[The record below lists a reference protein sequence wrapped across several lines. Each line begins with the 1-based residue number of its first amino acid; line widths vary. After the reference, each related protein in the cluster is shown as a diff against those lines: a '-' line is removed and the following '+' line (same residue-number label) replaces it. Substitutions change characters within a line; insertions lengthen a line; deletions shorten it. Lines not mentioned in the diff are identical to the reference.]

1 MKARLRVGLAGAG
14 MVSAFHLPA
23 WRALADQI
31 ELVAIADPDIGR
43 AQELAR
49 EYGVPRAWRSLDDM
63 LAAETLDAVD
73 LMTPPYLH
81 AEHCLAAA
89 AAGVAVLCQKP
100 LAPSAFEARQL
111 IGAVG
116 SRVRLMVHEN
126 WRFRPHYRQ
135 VRRWLNDGRIG
146 ELLSAELQT
155 TSSGLLPDVTG
166 QLPALVRQPLLATL
180 PRMMVA
186 EVLVHHLDIAR
197 WLAGPAHV
205 AQASMQHAVPQI
217 AGESSARIVLAC
229 ARGVRF
235 GVMGDMAAAG
245 AMPTLRDDLTLAGSE
260 ASITLRGSRLHLDGD
275 APKAITVDL
284 EADYAASYFG
294 AIGHFVHAL
303 RNDHPFEASLEDHLA
318 VLELVDQAYRQ
329 VGTEVSHCAGL

>member
-1 MKARLRVGLAGAG
+1 MRARLRVGLAGAG

-23 WRALADQI
+23 WRALAHQV
-31 ELVAIADPDIGR
+31 ELVAIADPDIER
-43 AQELAR
+43 AQAVALQ
-49 EYGVPRAWRSLDDM
+49 YGVPRVWRSLDAM

-73 LMTPPYLH
+73 VMTPPHLH
-81 AEHCLAAA
+81 AQHCLAAA

-100 LAPSAFEARQL
+100 LAPSAGQARQL

-135 VRRWLNDGRIG
+135 IRRWLDEGRIG
-146 ELLSAELQT
+146 EFRSAELQT
-155 TSSGLLPDVTG
+155 TSSGLLPDATG

-197 WLAGPAHV
+197 WLAGPARV
-205 AQASMQHAVPQI
+205 ERASMQHSVRQI
-217 AGESSARIVLAC
+217 AGESSARIVMTC
-229 ARGVRF
+229 AHGTRF
-235 GVMGDMAAAG
+235 EVVGDMAAAQ
-245 AMPTLRDDLTLAGSE
+245 ALPTLRDEITLTGSE
-260 ASITLRGSRLHLDGD
+260 ASITLRGTRLHLDGD
-275 APKAITVDL
+275 PPETTMLDL

-294 AIGHFVHAL
+294 AIGHFVVAL
-303 RNDHPFEASLEDHLA
+303 HNDHPFEASLEDHLD
-318 VLELVDQAYRQ
+318 VLELVDDAYRR
-329 VGTEVSHCAGL
+329 AGMQSIE